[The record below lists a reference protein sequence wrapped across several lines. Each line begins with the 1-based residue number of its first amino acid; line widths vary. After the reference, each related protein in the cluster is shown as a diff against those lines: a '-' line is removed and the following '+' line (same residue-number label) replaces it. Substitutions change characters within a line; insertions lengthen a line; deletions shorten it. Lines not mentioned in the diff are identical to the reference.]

1 MVIHPIFD
9 TSSVIKYRT
18 EIKKYFETL
27 YFPSM
32 VFFELV
38 ATSINRDELKLY
50 SDWRRDL
57 NAEKRILSPTENDIW
72 ETAKAIRRLYVNKST
87 ANETHNPANGRA
99 HRPTFHQ
106 TKRFFHRYRRHW
118 RFSDNQTRNDRFA
131 GDFSGWIF
139 RLMSLFIFKKN
150 PFSSAT
156 GQRDF
161 EKV

>member
-38 ATSINRDELKLY
+38 ATSINQDELKLY

-72 ETAKAIRRLYVNKST
+72 ETAKAIRRLYINKT
-87 ANETHNPANGRA
+87 AA
-99 HRPTFHQ
+99 Q
-106 TKRFFHRYRRHW
+106 TKLITLRTDALIARLSIKQKDSFIVTDDVDDFLIIKREMKDLRVISADEFF
-118 RFSDNQTRNDRFA
+118 A
-131 GDFSGWIF
+131 
-139 RLMSLFIFKKN
+139 
-150 PFSSAT
+150 
-156 GQRDF
+156 
-161 EKV
+161 

>member
-1 MVIHPIFD
+1 MVIRPIFD

-38 ATSINRDELKLY
+38 ATSINQDELKLY

-72 ETAKAIRRLYVNKST
+72 ETAKAIRRLYINKT
-87 ANETHNPANGRA
+87 AA
-99 HRPTFHQ
+99 Q
-106 TKRFFHRYRRHW
+106 TKLITLRTDTLIARLSIKQKDSFIVTDDIDDFLIIKREMKDLRVISADDFF
-118 RFSDNQTRNDRFA
+118 T
-131 GDFSGWIF
+131 
-139 RLMSLFIFKKN
+139 
-150 PFSSAT
+150 
-156 GQRDF
+156 
-161 EKV
+161 

>member
-38 ATSINRDELKLY
+38 ATSINQDELKLY

-72 ETAKAIRRLYVNKST
+72 ETAKAIRRLYVNQT
-87 ANETHNPANGRA
+87 AA
-99 HRPTFHQ
+99 Q
-106 TKRFFHRYRRHW
+106 TKLITLRTDALIARLSIKQKDSFIVTDDVDDFLIIKREMKDLRVISADEFF
-118 RFSDNQTRNDRFA
+118 A
-131 GDFSGWIF
+131 
-139 RLMSLFIFKKN
+139 
-150 PFSSAT
+150 
-156 GQRDF
+156 
-161 EKV
+161 